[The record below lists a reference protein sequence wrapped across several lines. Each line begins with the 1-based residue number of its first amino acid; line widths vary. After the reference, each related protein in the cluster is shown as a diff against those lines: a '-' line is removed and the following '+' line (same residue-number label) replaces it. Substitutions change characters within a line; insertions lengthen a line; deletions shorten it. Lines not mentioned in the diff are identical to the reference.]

1 MARVIVVARVRA
13 DRVGARLVSARAAGA
28 DELLTSVAQGV
39 DGSPLGFYLRLRLP
53 DTGELSTAGES
64 YDCP

>member
-1 MARVIVVARVRA
+1 MWWHGSGRA
-13 DRVGARLVSARAAGA
+13 VLGLVWYLRGRRGA

-39 DGSPLGFYLRLRLP
+39 GGSPLGFYLRLRFP